1 MIRRDSWNKGPSVLF
16 LAGMLG
22 TFALGCSGGTSEQ
35 EAETPAVTRAVRA
48 NMVYYAMPG

>member
-1 MIRRDSWNKGPSVLF
+1 MIRRDSWTRGASVLF

-22 TFALGCSGGTSEQ
+22 SLALGCSGGAGEQ
-35 EAETPAVTRAVRA
+35 EAATPAVTRAVRA

>member
-1 MIRRDSWNKGPSVLF
+1 MIKRDSWNRGASVLF

-22 TFALGCSGGTSEQ
+22 TPALGCSGAGGEQ
-35 EAETPAVTRAVRA
+35 EAEAPAVTRAVRA